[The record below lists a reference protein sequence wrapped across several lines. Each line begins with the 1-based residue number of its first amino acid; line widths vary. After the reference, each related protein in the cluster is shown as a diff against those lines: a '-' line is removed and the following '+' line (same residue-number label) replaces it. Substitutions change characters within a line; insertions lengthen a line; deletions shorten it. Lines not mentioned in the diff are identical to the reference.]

1 MTKMQKVVVIGG
13 TGLIGSK
20 AVKLLQDGGHE
31 AIAASSRNGINA
43 YTGEGLAEAL
53 AGADAVIDV
62 SNMMSFDKQALV
74 DFFGASSRN
83 LTSAEQDA
91 GTRHHVALSIVNADQ
106 LKANPYME
114 GKLAQE
120 ETVAASGQAYTIV
133 RATQFHEFIETLAG
147 AYAAD
152 GVVKVPDIDFQPIAA
167 ADVAAALVEVALGA
181 PKNGT
186 VDLAGPERASF
197 ESLIRTY
204 LTSKADSRLVA
215 ADDAVDYFGAPVV
228 TGSLVPGGDYVKGR
242 ITIAEWLRA

>member
-20 AVKLLQDGGHE
+20 AVKLLQDAGHE
-31 AIAASSRNGINA
+31 AVVASSRNGINA
-43 YTGEGLAEAL
+43 YTGEGLAKAL

-83 LTSAEQDA
+83 LTSAEQAA

-152 GVVKVPDIDFQPIAA
+152 GVVKVPHIDFQPIAA
-167 ADVAAALVEVALGA
+167 ADVAAALVEVALGE

-197 ESLIRTY
+197 ESFIRTY
-204 LTSKADSRLVA
+204 LASKADSRPVA

>member
-1 MTKMQKVVVIGG
+1 MSKLKKVVVIGG

-20 AVKLLQDGGHE
+20 AVKLLQDAGHE
-31 AIAASSRNGINA
+31 AVVASSRNGINA
-43 YTGEGLAEAL
+43 YTGKGLAEAL

-74 DFFGASSRN
+74 DFFGTSSRN
-83 LTSAEQDA
+83 LVSTEQAA
-91 GTRHHVALSIVNADQ
+91 GIRHHVVLSIVNADQ

-114 GKLAQE
+114 GKLVQE
-120 ETVAASGQAYTIV
+120 ETIAASGQAYTIV

-152 GVVKVPDIDFQPIAA
+152 GVVKVPDIDLQPIAA
-167 ADVAAALVEVALGA
+167 DDVAAALVEAALGE

-186 VDLAGPERASF
+186 VDLAGPERATF
-197 ESLIRTY
+197 ESFIRTY
-204 LTSKADSRLVA
+204 LTSKADARPVA
-215 ADDAVDYFGAPVV
+215 ADAAVDYFGAPVV

-242 ITIAEWLRA
+242 ITLAEWLRA

>member
-1 MTKMQKVVVIGG
+1 MTKMKKVVVIGG

-20 AVKLLQDGGHE
+20 AVKLLHDAGHE
-31 AIAASSRNGINA
+31 AVVASSRNGINA
-43 YTGEGLAEAL
+43 YTGEGLAKAL

-62 SNMMSFDKQALV
+62 TNMMSFDKQALV

-83 LTSAEQDA
+83 LTSAEQAA
-91 GTRHHVALSIVNADQ
+91 GIRHHVALSIVNADQ

-133 RATQFHEFIETLAG
+133 RATQFHEFIETLAR

-167 ADVAAALVEVALGA
+167 ADVAAALVEVALGE
-181 PKNGT
+181 PKDGS

-197 ESLIRTY
+197 ESFVRTY

-228 TGSLVPGGDYVKGR
+228 KGSLVPGGDYVKGR
-242 ITIAEWLRA
+242 VTIAEWLRA